1 MILAVISLVFSQ
13 KEKKMSRLAL
23 LEAILTSRTG
33 FCCPL
38 LESSAIFR
46 EAF

>member
-1 MILAVISLVFSQ
+1 MIVAVISLAFSQ
-13 KEKKMSRLAL
+13 KEKMSRLAF

-33 FCCPL
+33 FRWPL

-46 EAF
+46 EAL